1 MHAPLLGRT
10 ARKPPGEEGPQRQS
24 KRSSSPNAG
33 TGHQRHTQHSKDARF
48 MHAKPTTMKAGAP
61 RCSVAPCVHGRRHRL
76 RPTEQGHHHRNEDN
90 ALGHHASER
99 PSRSEIRSTCPLGAR
114 NRLPF
119 IGHLR
124 NEAQC
129 QGERRRHVID
139 GHAQCGKGRQ
149 KAREGLRR
157 LFRARRENEGERC
170 EQDEEYTRSEKEGTD
185 AAHAQCGKGRQKAR
199 EGLRRLFRARRE
211 NEGERCEQDEEYTRS
226 EKEGTDAAL
235 GKKRQRADD
244 DKRRRSRGDPR
255 RRRGK
260 RSGRYGN
267 VERKGVEQ
275 HDDSQHHP
283 DGDRKLRHSSDR
295 GARDGKGEHDD

>member
-1 MHAPLLGRT
+1 
-10 ARKPPGEEGPQRQS
+10 
-24 KRSSSPNAG
+24 
-33 TGHQRHTQHSKDARF
+33 

-76 RPTEQGHHHRNEDN
+76 RPTEQGHHHRNEDD

-99 PSRSEIRSTCPLGAR
+99 SSRSEIRSTCPLGAR

-139 GHAQCGKGRQ
+139 GHAQRGKGRQ

-157 LFRARRENEGERC
+157 LFRARRENEGERR
-170 EQDEEYTRSEKEGTD
+170 EQDEEYARSEKEG
-185 AAHAQCGKGRQKAR
+185 A
-199 EGLRRLFRARRE
+199 
-211 NEGERCEQDEEYTRS
+211 
-226 EKEGTDAAL
+226 DAAL
-235 GKKRQRADD
+235 GKKRQRADE

-255 RRRGK
+255 RRCGK
-260 RSGRYGN
+260 RRRRYGN

-275 HDDSQHHP
+275 RDDSQHHP